1 MREKKT
7 QKRTK
12 IKIREKI
19 KTRDKG
25 KTKGDLKKPRFKIKS
40 LDGKSKWHKAK
51 LGMKAKIKTYIG
63 IEWKN

>member
-40 LDGKSKWHKAK
+40 LDGKSK
-51 LGMKAKIKTYIG
+51 
-63 IEWKN
+63 